1 MPKLSLLALVGGLAA
16 LSACA
21 VEPMELDAPGGAV
34 AADENIEPLTPE
46 EMNTRWDNPQY
57 MPGVDRW
64 APYGEPIA
72 VPLGTNIGA
81 NVARTSWQGESA
93 GDNLGM
99 SVAAL
104 GDMNGDLRSEVAA
117 GSDYSSGAG
126 GAYMDKGRFKSGSFR
141 VDGVKGKWY
150 GESGSVAQNVAGY
163 GYKRDMV
170 LQEDGD
176 LNGTAGNEFLIGAR
190 SWDNP
195 DETWKVNSGA
205 VYIVTWA
212 DRGNNTLPDAAVRI
226 SGIKANDFAGS
237 GLDIVGDLDG
247 DGNSDVIIGASGADD
262 GGTDS
267 GAVYLLSGPITAD
280 MSLSD
285 ADGVVGGEGA
295 GDGVGAR
302 VRGIGD
308 YDGDGVADFA
318 VGARSRD
325 HSGKTDAGSVY
336 VITASTL
343 PADLNDA
350 DVIFRG
356 NLAGS
361 EAGNQLAEAGDFDG
375 DGYDDFLAGALGHN
389 GQGAAYLM
397 LGNTMT
403 TGAIGAQ
410 ADIKL
415 SGQLSGDQFGA
426 GLATGDV
433 DRDGS
438 PDIVVSANRQGS
450 NDRGAVYVFMAPTA
464 GANLSA
470 TLDAD
475 VKLAGSAADD
485 RYGSWVDVVENED
498 TLFRDVLVVGAS
510 RRASNDKGSVY
521 LYEF

>member
-1 MPKLSLLALVGGLAA
+1 MHKLSLLALVGGLAA

-34 AADENIEPLTPE
+34 AADENIEPLLPE
-46 EMNTRWDNPQY
+46 EMSTKWDDPLY
-57 MPGVDRW
+57 KPGVDRW
-64 APYGEPIA
+64 APYGTPIA
-72 VPLGTNIGA
+72 VPLGTSVGA
-81 NVARTSWQGESA
+81 NVARSSWQGESS
-93 GDNLGM
+93 GDNLGI
-99 SVAAL
+99 SVASI
-104 GDMNGDLRSEVAA
+104 GDMNGDNRSEVAA

-126 GAYMDKGRFKSGSFR
+126 GAYMDKGRFKAGSFR
-141 VDGVKGKWY
+141 ADGVKGKWY
-150 GESGSVAQNVAGY
+150 GETGSVAQNVAGY
-163 GYKRDMV
+163 AYKRDMT
-170 LQEDGD
+170 LIEDGD
-176 LNGTAGNEFLIGAR
+176 LNATTGNEFLIGAR
-190 SWDNP
+190 SWDDP
-195 DETWKVNSGA
+195 VDTWKVNAGA

-212 DRGNNTLPDAAVRI
+212 DRGNNTLPAAAI
-226 SGIKANDFAGS
+226 AITGIKANDFAGS

-247 DGNSDVIIGASGADD
+247 DGVSDVIVGASGADD
-262 GGTDS
+262 GGDGS
-267 GAVYLLSGPITAD
+267 GAVYLINGPITAD
-280 MSLSD
+280 MNLAD

-308 YDGDGVADFA
+308 FDGDGAADFA

-350 DVIFRG
+350 DAILRG

-375 DGYDDFLAGALGHN
+375 DGYDDFLAGALSHN
-389 GQGAAYLM
+389 GRGAAYLIR
-397 LGNTMT
+397 GNSAV

-410 ADIKL
+410 ADIKF
-415 SGQLSGDQFGA
+415 SGQLTGDQFGA

-438 PDIVVSANRQGS
+438 PDVVVSANRQGS
-450 NDRGAVYVFMAPTA
+450 NDRGAVYVFLAPTS
-464 GANLSA
+464 GASLSA
-470 TLDAD
+470 TTDAD
-475 VKLAGSAADD
+475 IKLAGSAADD
-485 RYGSWVDVVENED
+485 RYGSWVDVVENQD